1 MIDKT
6 ISRTRVIGAATLTA
20 TVSPCSWMYP
30 GYGLQIQI
38 QLAPNG
44 GTAYLISK
52 GKSFTEATEADID
65 AMLESVKLVQCSRCG
80 SLAFDPET
88 VSTNRAG
95 KCETCFIGDLD
106 KELDAARKKDA
117 EKLKRTNARMKAKG
131 MTHRVDAWVHP
142 AGGGDDYLVSLYVN
156 GAPTKSLIQKELK
169 KLKSSILDD
178 YTIQAL

>member
-1 MIDKT
+1 MIEKT
-6 ISRTRVIGAATLTA
+6 ISRTRAIGTATLTT

-44 GTAYLISK
+44 GTAFVHSK
-52 GKSFTEATEADID
+52 GRAFADATEADID

-80 SLAFDPET
+80 NLAFDPAT

-95 KCETCFIGDLD
+95 KCETCFMGDLD

-117 EKLKRTNARMKAKG
+117 EKLKRADARMKAKG

-156 GAPTKSLIQKELK
+156 GDPSKSLIQKELK
-169 KLKSSILDD
+169 KLKSSVLDD